1 MAKNTHLTLDERA
14 TIEVSLRE
22 GTSFTEIGRLI
33 GKIIA
38 IEVQIEYTVNRKA
51 DVTPLVW
58 LTPKIRSDARR
69 KGLRLAGSDKT
80 RKRCR
85 T

>member
-1 MAKNTHLTLDERA
+1 M
-14 TIEVSLRE
+14 
-22 GTSFTEIGRLI
+22 I

-51 DVTPLVW
+51 DVIPLVW
-58 LTPKIRSDARR
+58 LTPKIRSDAGR

>member
-1 MAKNTHLTLDERA
+1 MAKA
-14 TIEVSLRE
+14 
-22 GTSFTEIGRLI
+22 
-33 GKIIA
+33 IA
-38 IEVQIEYTVNRKA
+38 NRVQIEYNINRKV
-51 DVTPLVW
+51 DVIPLVR

-80 RKRCR
+80 RKLCR

>member
-1 MAKNTHLTLDERA
+1 MIQQLFAKNQR
-14 TIEVSLRE
+14 II
-22 GTSFTEIGRLI
+22 FT
-33 GKIIA
+33 KAIA
-38 IEVQIEYTVNRKA
+38 ICAQIEYNIDRKA

-58 LTPKIRSDARR
+58 LTPKIRSDAGR